1 MLAILD
7 YKAGN
12 LTSVR
17 LAFESLGCAAQI
29 TSDPEVVRT
38 ADHVIFPG
46 VGAAAYAMANLE
58 ASGLRPVID
67 EVVARGTP
75 FLGICLGTQILF
87 ESSEEDG
94 GTKCLGLIPGKCVRF
109 QPADQRVK
117 VPHMGWN
124 QVAQSRPHPLFKGIA
139 DNSDFYFVHSF
150 YTAPAD
156 ESVVIGR
163 TDYVGVSF
171 VSAVARGNLAATQFH
186 PEKSGRVGLKLL
198 SNFLEWDGTEQSA
211 KEGAPC

>member
-7 YKAGN
+7 YGAGN
-12 LTSVR
+12 ITSVR
-17 LAFESLGCAAQI
+17 LAIESLGCAARI
-29 TSDPEVVRT
+29 TSDPEDVRA

-46 VGAAAYAMANLE
+46 VGAAAYAMTNLE
-58 ASGLRPVID
+58 SSGLRPVIG

-94 GTKCLGLIPGKCVRF
+94 GTRCLGLIPGGCVRF
-109 QPADQRVK
+109 RPADPRVK

-124 QVAQSRPHPLFKGIA
+124 QVAQSRPHPLFAGIP

-150 YTAPAD
+150 HTVPAD
-156 ESVVIGR
+156 GNVVIGR
-163 TDYVGVSF
+163 TDYAGISF
-171 VSAVARGNLAATQFH
+171 VSAVARRNLAATQFH
-186 PEKSGRVGLKLL
+186 PEKSGPVGMRLL
-198 SNFLEWDGTEQSA
+198 RNFLAWDGSDPAA
-211 KEGAPC
+211 KEESPC

>member
-12 LTSVR
+12 ITSVR
-17 LAFESLGCAAQI
+17 LAIESLGYAAQVTAEPDI
-29 TSDPEVVRT
+29 IRA

-46 VGAAAYAMANLE
+46 VGAAAYAMSNLE
-58 ASGLRPVID
+58 ASGLRPVIE

-109 QPADQRVK
+109 RPADPRVK

-124 QVAQSRPHPLFKGIA
+124 QVAQARPHPLFAGIP

-150 YTAPAD
+150 YTVPSD
-156 ESVVIGR
+156 DSVVIGR
-163 TDYVGVSF
+163 TDYAGASF
-171 VSAVARGNLAATQFH
+171 VSAVARRNLAATQFH
-186 PEKSGRVGLKLL
+186 PEKSGPVGMRLL
-198 SNFLEWDGTEQSA
+198 SNFLGWDGSDPAA
-211 KEGAPC
+211 KEGAQC